1 MDSLL
6 LVFGGSLLACLLI
19 IPLVRLLAFRV
30 GLVDRPDGRRKIHG
44 QPIPVMG
51 GIAVYLS
58 VWSILGL
65 ALLLPHTL
73 QATLFQV
80 PETAAT
86 VTTTGSGP
94 ASTLPSP
101 DKLLLGLFLAST
113 ILVGVGVYDD
123 LRGMRGRYKLAMQ
136 IVAILV
142 LIQVGGVNVEIV
154 SVFGWPFY
162 LGTLAVPFTVLL
174 MLGAINSLN
183 LIDGMDGLLGSVG
196 WWLCLALASMAA
208 LSGQWWATLVALA
221 LAGSLLGFL
230 RYNLPP
236 ATIFMGDA
244 GSMLVGLIVGT
255 LSIRCS
261 LKGPTTIAL
270 LLPMGLMAMPFFDT
284 TAAIIRRKLTGRSIY
299 DTDRGHMHHIMLR
312 RGLSTRNVLLI
323 VSACCLVTCAGVLAS
338 QALKNEWIIL
348 LTTLSVVATLIFT
361 GLFGY
366 AEAMLIRER
375 FVSLFQ
381 PTENGRQM
389 EVRLQGSRD
398 WRQLWNILTEEAER
412 LDLQQLLLDVNAPAL
427 HEGYHARWD
436 RFRSGNEDTPN
447 LWRCEIPLSADGHS
461 VGRLEIAGQTGGTP
475 VWVKLE
481 MLTRLVESHVS
492 VRPQPPAEAPAGP
505 AHRLE
510 LVDLSPVVTAGGLN

>member
-6 LVFGGSLLACLLI
+6 LVFGGSLLACLVIVPLI
-19 IPLVRLLAFRV
+19 RLLAFRT

-65 ALLLPHTL
+65 AFVLPHTL
-73 QATLFQV
+73 QPTLV
-80 PETAAT
+80 PDTEATAA
-86 VTTTGSGP
+86 
-94 ASTLPSP
+94 AAHSTQPPP
-101 DKLLLGLFLAST
+101 DRVLLGLFLAST
-113 ILVGVGVYDD
+113 ILVAVGVYDD
-123 LRGMRGRYKLAMQ
+123 RFGMRGRYKLLMQ

-142 LIQVGGVNVEIV
+142 LIQFGGLNVEFV
-154 SVFGWPFY
+154 SVFGWRFD
-162 LGTLAVPFTVLL
+162 LGSLAVPFTVVL

-208 LSGQWWATLVALA
+208 LSGQWWATLVALS
-221 LAGSLLGFL
+221 LAGALLGFL

-261 LKGPTTIAL
+261 LKGPATIAL
-270 LLPMGLMAMPFFDT
+270 LLPLGLMAMPFFDT
-284 TAAIIRRKLTGRSIY
+284 TAAIVRRKLTGRSIY

-312 RGLSTRNVLLI
+312 RGLSNRHVLLI

-348 LTTLSVVATLIFT
+348 LTTTTVVATLIFT

-366 AEAMLIRER
+366 AETMLIRER
-375 FVSLFQ
+375 LMSLLQ
-381 PTENGRQM
+381 PTGNDRRM

-398 WRQLWNILTEEAER
+398 WRQLWNVLREEAER

-436 RFRSGNEDTPN
+436 RFRGSDETPN

-461 VGRLEIAGQTGGTP
+461 VGRLEIAGQADGMSFVT
-475 VWVKLE
+475 KIE
-481 MLTRLVESHVS
+481 MLTRLVELYVN
-492 VRPQPPAEAPAGP
+492 VQPAARAEAPIP
-505 AHRLE
+505 PPVNRLE
-510 LVDLSPVVTAGGLN
+510 LIDLTPVVTVGGLN

>member
-6 LVFGGSLLACLLI
+6 LVFGGSLLACLVI
-19 IPLVRLLAFRV
+19 IPLIRLLAFRI
-30 GLVDRPDGRRKIHG
+30 GLVDRPDGRRKIHD

-58 VWSILGL
+58 VWTILGL
-65 ALLLPHTL
+65 ALILPHTL
-73 QATLFQV
+73 QSTLFQN
-80 PETAAT
+80 PEAAVTAAANA
-86 VTTTGSGP
+86 VP
-94 ASTLPSP
+94 AITLPSP

-113 ILVGVGVYDD
+113 ILVGVGVIDD
-123 LRGMRGRYKLAMQ
+123 KVGVRGRYKLLLQ

-142 LIQVGGVNVEIV
+142 LIQFGGVNVDCV
-154 SVFGWPFY
+154 SVFGWRFE
-162 LGTLAVPFTVLL
+162 LGSLAVPFTVVL

-221 LAGSLLGFL
+221 LAGALLGFL

-299 DTDRGHMHHIMLR
+299 DTDRGHMHHTMLR
-312 RGLSTRNVLLI
+312 RGLSTRHVLLV

-348 LTTLSVVATLIFT
+348 LTTASVVATLIFT

-366 AEAMLIRER
+366 AETMLIRER
-375 FVSLFQ
+375 VMSLLQ
-381 PTENGRQM
+381 PTGNDRRM

-398 WRQLWNILTEEAER
+398 WRQLWNLLREEAER

-436 RFRSGNEDTPN
+436 RFRGTDDAPN
-447 LWRCEIPLSADGHS
+447 LWRFEIPLAADGHS
-461 VGRLEIAGQTGGTP
+461 VGRLVIAGQPDETP
-475 VWVKLE
+475 VWAKIE
-481 MLTRLVESHVS
+481 MLTRLVESYVT
-492 VRPQPPAEAPAGP
+492 VQPQPSAPHA
-505 AHRLE
+505 AVRLD
-510 LVDLSPVVTAGGLN
+510 LVELSPIVTAGGLN